1 MLFRCPLCEKFD
13 DPTMVAVGRL
23 SVWPLRTSVRR
34 VLHGSSPLRMEVAL
48 FRVSHSDVD
57 QPLTNEVS
65 KTVQTVHL
73 RVVEAVY
80 IFTKFR
86 FEFFTKV

>member
-23 SVWPLRTSVRR
+23 SVWPLRT
-34 VLHGSSPLRMEVAL
+34 LGSSGTARKLAPRMEVAL